1 MRGAPG
7 RGYSSGVAP
16 DAHAHFSGKRQTERR
31 GLDTRVELVGGG
43 VTIHG
48 RAVDVSTGGVA
59 VKLSERTLQGFKE
72 ATDAI
77 SAFRVIERHFTS
89 GVVGRFPVNG
99 DIRVPARVVRVI
111 AAPRTGGE
119 MSLGLKFARP
129 LAADEWARITDTRRP
144 TAVPALAP
152 VRPGPAVQVLV
163 TDPASG
169 PVCLLRALRGAT
181 SFVEGRVD
189 AQRPMTAVELRGA
202 LGVEARP
209 VRVTCG
215 DTTLWSGDAIA
226 RDVHASSTDGLCVTL
241 ETASPLPD
249 AFLRRLG
256 RTS

>member
-1 MRGAPG
+1 M
-7 RGYSSGVAP
+7 AP

-31 GLDTRVELVGGG
+31 GLDARVELVGGG

-59 VKLSERTLQGFKE
+59 VRLSERTLQGFKE

-89 GVVGRFPVNG
+89 GVVVRFPVHG
-99 DIRVPARVVRVI
+99 DIRIPARVVRVV
-111 AAPRTGGE
+111 AAPRVGGE
-119 MSLGLKFARP
+119 VSLGLKFARP
-129 LAADEWARITDTRRP
+129 LAADEWARITETRRP
-144 TAVPALAP
+144 TVVPALAP
-152 VRPGPAVQVLV
+152 VRSGPAIQVMV
-163 TDPASG
+163 TDPDAG
-169 PVCLLRALRGAT
+169 PICLLKAIRGAT

-189 AQRPMTAVELRGA
+189 AQRARSVVELRAA
-202 LGVEARP
+202 LGVETRP

-215 DTTLWSGDAIA
+215 DATLWSGDAIA

>member
-1 MRGAPG
+1 M
-7 RGYSSGVAP
+7 AP

-31 GLDTRVELVGGG
+31 GLDARVELVGGG

-59 VKLSERTLQGFKE
+59 VRLSERTLQGFKE

-89 GVVGRFPVNG
+89 GVVVRFPVNG
-99 DIRVPARVVRVI
+99 DIRIPARVVRVV
-111 AAPRTGGE
+111 AAPRVGGE
-119 MSLGLKFARP
+119 VSLGLKFARP
-129 LAADEWARITDTRRP
+129 LAADEWARITETRRP
-144 TAVPALAP
+144 TVVPALAP
-152 VRPGPAVQVLV
+152 IKQGPPIQVMV
-163 TDPASG
+163 TDPDAG
-169 PVCLLRALRGAT
+169 PICLLKAIRGAT

-189 AQRPMTAVELRGA
+189 AQRAMSVVELRAA
-202 LGVEARP
+202 LGVETRP

-241 ETASPLPD
+241 ETSSPLPD

>member
-1 MRGAPG
+1 MPH
-7 RGYSSGVAP
+7 

-31 GLDTRVELVGGG
+31 VLDARVELVGGG

-59 VKLSERTLQGFKE
+59 VRLAERTLQGFKE

-89 GVVGRFPVNG
+89 GVVVRFPVHG
-99 DIRVPARVVRVI
+99 DIRIPARVVRVV
-111 AAPRTGGE
+111 AAPKAGGE
-119 MSLGLKFARP
+119 LSLGLKFARP
-129 LAADEWARITDTRRP
+129 LGADEWARITETRRP
-144 TAVPALAP
+144 TPIPALAP
-152 VRPGPAVQVLV
+152 VRNGPPIQVLV
-163 TDPASG
+163 TDPESG
-169 PVCLLRALRGAT
+169 PICLLRAVRGAS

-189 AQRPMTAVELRGA
+189 AQRPIAAVELRGA

-209 VRVTCG
+209 TRVQLG
-215 DTTLWSGDAIA
+215 DATLWSGDAIA